1 MQRIKMSDEPLHS
14 EENIVD
20 IVGVSK
26 IFKDFWGRPKVK
38 AVQDI
43 SLTIKKGEIF
53 GLLGPNGSGKST
65 TIKMMLGLLN
75 TSKGK
80 IAIFGQSPRS
90 ADNKK
95 RIGFLPEES
104 YLYSFLTAE
113 ETLNF
118 FGGLYGLSKAERK
131 RRTEELIKMVGLDVA
146 KKRRVGEYSKGMA
159 RRIGLAQC
167 LIGDPELI
175 ILDEPTT
182 GLDPIGV
189 REIKDLILNLKSR
202 GKTIL
207 LSSHLLSDVQDICDR
222 VCILYGGKITSMG
235 SLDELLT
242 KKETITFEL
251 SDVNKEMHSEI
262 IDWLKN
268 KGISFK
274 ESNAVEGL
282 EEYFLRIINE
292 WNKEY
297 TDGASQGSAAPEF
310 LNSGGESAVISELVK
325 ENAKAIPEEVKEE
338 VKPEEHV
345 IKEMIKNN
353 SVNDTTEKKKS
364 SVDMDLIDQLTSK
377 KDKNQE

>member
-1 MQRIKMSDEPLHS
+1 MNETKSLGD
-14 EENIVD
+14 NIVEL
-20 IVGVSK
+20 VGVTK
-26 IFKDFWGRPKVK
+26 IFKDFWGRPKVR

-43 SLTIKKGEIF
+43 SLNIKKGEIF

-75 TSKGK
+75 TTEGK
-80 IAIFGQSPRS
+80 IALFGQSPRS
-90 ADNKK
+90 AENKK

-118 FGGLYGLSKAERK
+118 FGGLYGLTRSERK
-131 RRTEELIKMVGLDVA
+131 RRTQELIKMVGLDVA

-159 RRIGLAQC
+159 RRIGLAQS

-189 REIKDLILNLKSR
+189 REIKDLILDLKNR

-222 VCILYGGKITSMG
+222 VCILYGGKISSMG

-242 KKETITFEL
+242 KKDNLTFEFSGVDKKL
-251 SDVNKEMHSEI
+251 HAELVE
-262 IDWLKN
+262 WLKN
-268 KGISFK
+268 KKVSYK
-274 ESNAVEGL
+274 ESNPTEGL
-282 EEYFLRIINE
+282 EEYFLRIVND

-297 TDGASQGSAAPEF
+297 TDGASKGSTTPEF
-310 LNSGGESAVISELVK
+310 LSGGENAAIIDKLVEEKEVPVSEESGSKVEADNPEEKVISEMVK
-325 ENAKAIPEEVKEE
+325 EDSSADVK
-338 VKPEEHV
+338 VDNK
-345 IKEMIKNN
+345 
-353 SVNDTTEKKKS
+353 D
-364 SVDMDLIDQLTSK
+364 SVDMDLINQLTNK
-377 KDKNQE
+377 KDQEQE

>member
-1 MQRIKMSDEPLHS
+1 MSDEPLHS